1 MISGQASEVGMQIQ
15 ECVSECSY
23 KENVNNTFDY
33 QGEFQ
38 EIEELEMCYLET
50 GVICD
55 SKEAFQ

>member
-1 MISGQASEVGMQIQ
+1 M
-15 ECVSECSY
+15 SECSY

-38 EIEELEMCYLET
+38 EIEELGMCYLET

-55 SKEAFQ
+55 SNEAFQ